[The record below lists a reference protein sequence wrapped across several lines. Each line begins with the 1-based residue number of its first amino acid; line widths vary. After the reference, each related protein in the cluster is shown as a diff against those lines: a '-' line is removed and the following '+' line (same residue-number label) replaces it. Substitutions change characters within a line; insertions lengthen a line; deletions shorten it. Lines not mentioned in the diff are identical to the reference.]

1 MLKYIANHLNSING
15 IALWPTISFVF
26 FFAFFL
32 VMVWWV
38 LTTPKK
44 DLEHIAH
51 VPLND
56 EEGQPINTLKD
67 RS

>member
-1 MLKYIANHLNSING
+1 MLKFITNHLNSIHG

-32 VMVWWV
+32 VMLWWV
-38 LTTPKK
+38 FTTPQK
-44 DLEHIAH
+44 DLDHIAH

-56 EEGQPINTLKD
+56 EEGQPITTHKD
-67 RS
+67 RT

>member
-1 MLKYIANHLNSING
+1 MMKFITNHLNTIQG

-38 LTTPKK
+38 LTTPRK

-56 EEGQPINTLKD
+56 GEGLPIRTNKD
-67 RS
+67 RP